1 LFRLVSANWNDRLK
15 GLIKAIAKQVFFI
28 YLKNKIMKKIKV
40 VKEFMESVGIDVSK
54 LTIDVFLY
62 NKQLH
67 RQFENSEKG
76 FEQMQKW
83 IKIQVGS
90 ESPLIYCFEHTGWYC
105 ILLSH
110 FLHNQSIH
118 YCCINPLEIK
128 RSMGLKRGKT
138 DKTDSYEIARFAWLR
153 KEELEASIPMPV
165 KLIELQRLMSLREQL
180 VKQSTALKNLEKGM
194 LVTLKNVKGDFGIK
208 TIKQIVRQL
217 EDQLQKVEKAME
229 ELIKTEPKMLSNY
242 KLSKSVKGVGKI
254 LAIQMLLHTHN
265 YSRFEVWREFSAYCG
280 LVPYPF
286 QSGTSINGRRKT
298 HSICDVKMKSL
309 LSMSAISAI
318 QHDAELKTYYQKR
331 VEEGKPKMVALNII
345 RNKIVSRIF
354 ATIKRGTP
362 YVELSL
368 YAA

>member
-1 LFRLVSANWNDRLK
+1 MEK
-15 GLIKAIAKQVFFI
+15 
-28 YLKNKIMKKIKV
+28 
-40 VKEFMESVGIDVSK
+40 VKEEKGFVESVGIDVSK

-62 NKQLH
+62 NKKLH
-67 RQFENSEKG
+67 RQFENAENG
-76 FEQMQKW
+76 FELMQKW
-83 IKIQVGS
+83 ILKEVGS
-90 ESPLIYCFEHTGWYC
+90 DGPNIYCFEHTGWYC
-105 ILLSH
+105 VLLSH
-110 FLHNQSIH
+110 FLHKHTIH

-165 KLIELQRLMSLREQL
+165 KLIELQRLMSLREQF
-180 VKQSTALKNLEKGM
+180 VKQSVALKNLEKGM
-194 LVTLKNVKGDFGIK
+194 LVTVEKPKQDFGIK
-208 TIKQIVRQL
+208 MIKQSLRQL
-217 EDQLQKVEKAME
+217 EEQILKVEKAME

-280 LVPYPF
+280 LVPYPY

-318 QHDAELKTYYQKR
+318 QHDAELKTYYHKR

-354 ATIKRGTP
+354 ATVKRGTP
-362 YVELSL
+362 YVEINL